1 MMSQWRRRNPQ
12 GLPEAVAYPIRRY
25 ACVAGSPHTGA
36 GVATFGQ
43 KLRQAREAKN
53 ITLAEIS
60 ATTKIS
66 TRALQALEWERFEQL
81 PGGIFNK
88 GFVRAY
94 ARCVGLNEDET
105 VAAYLEASKASSQ
118 ETDLKALAAQVEA
131 SRPRH
136 RMGLPGAAT
145 VVAVLAVLVAVAM
158 GGLWLREHRK
168 EAREAAAGQVQKEAA
183 AAAEANRA
191 AVAKWNEMNAAK
203 NSAAAA
209 NAATATDANATP
221 APEGAAAKDAAAPK
235 TAAVAPV
242 TAPASTDSGIEIVVA
257 ANSRAWI
264 SVLRDDRPA
273 ETITLD
279 PKDPQTSSRTYKGKD
294 RVKLIMGNSGGV
306 SVTWNGKPVTNLGK
320 KGERS
325 TLTFT
330 PKGMQKE

>member
-1 MMSQWRRRNPQ
+1 
-12 GLPEAVAYPIRRY
+12 
-25 ACVAGSPHTGA
+25 
-36 GVATFGQ
+36 VATFGQ

-131 SRPRH
+131 SRPRN

-168 EAREAAAGQVQKEAA
+168 EAREAAAGQAQKEAA
-183 AAAEANRA
+183 AQAEANRA

-203 NSAAAA
+203 NSAVTA
-209 NAATATDANATP
+209 NAATTADPGATP
-221 APEGAAAKDAAAPK
+221 APDAAKDAAAPK
-235 TAAVAPV
+235 TAAAPAV
-242 TAPASTDSGIEIVVA
+242 TAPASADGGVEIVVKA
-257 ANSRAWI
+257 SSRAWV

-279 PKDPQTSSRTYKGKD
+279 PKDPETTSRTFKAKD
-294 RVKLIMGNSGGV
+294 RVKLILGNSGGV
-306 SVTWNGKPVTNLGK
+306 SVTWNGKPVTDLGK

-325 TLTFT
+325 TITFT
-330 PKGMQKE
+330 PKGMQKD